1 MNNLIEFIREDILF
15 FDIIFV
21 LVILY
26 NIIKCFS
33 DGFSLSFLSTLK
45 WIVSIITTII
55 FVPKLQPWVGNYVES
70 GFINNVGIGVF
81 VFIITLFISI
91 ILGKAIGRTVTWT
104 GVGSVDK
111 SFGLLFGFFK
121 GYIFAV
127 CLFSLL
133 NWFYPYEKWGIS
145 TTDAFSF
152 NVVKK
157 GSDLLIDEF
166 PNYKDIIKTKEK
178 IEKI

>member
-1 MNNLIEFIREDILF
+1 MNNLIEFIRDILF

>member
-127 CLFSLL
+127 CLFSLF
-133 NWFYPYEKWGIS
+133 NWC
-145 TTDAFSF
+145 
-152 NVVKK
+152 
-157 GSDLLIDEF
+157 
-166 PNYKDIIKTKEK
+166 
-178 IEKI
+178 

>member
-145 TTDAFSF
+145 TKDAFSF
-152 NVVKK
+152 NIVLK
-157 GSDLLIDEF
+157 GSNLLIDEF
-166 PNYKDIIKTKEK
+166 PNYKDIIETKEK

>member
-1 MNNLIEFIREDILF
+1 MNSVIEFIIEDILF

-26 NIIKCFS
+26 NMIRCFS
-33 DGFSLSFLSTLK
+33 DGFSLSFLSSLK
-45 WIVSIITTII
+45 WVASVVSTII
-55 FVPKLQPWVGNYVES
+55 FVPKLQPWVNNYIES
-70 GFINNVGIGVF
+70 EFIYNVGIGIF
-81 VFIITLFISI
+81 VFIITLFVSI

-111 SFGLLFGFFK
+111 SFGVLFGIFK
-121 GYIFAV
+121 GYMVAV
-127 CLFSLL
+127 CLFSIL

-145 TTDAFSF
+145 TKSTFSF
-152 NVVKK
+152 DVVKK

-166 PNYKDIIKTKEK
+166 PNYKNIIETKEK

>member
-1 MNNLIEFIREDILF
+1 MSNLIEFIKENVLF
-15 FDIIFV
+15 FDVIFITI
-21 LVILY
+21 ILY
-26 NIIKCFS
+26 NLIKSFS
-33 DGFSLSFLSTLK
+33 DGFSLSFLTSLK
-45 WIVSIITTII
+45 WIISVVATII
-55 FVPKLQPWVGNYVES
+55 FVPRLQPWVSDYIES
-70 GFINNVGIGVF
+70 DFINSVGIGIF

-111 SFGLLFGFFK
+111 SFGVLFGIFK
-121 GYIFAV
+121 GYVVAV
-127 CLFSLL
+127 CLFSIL

-145 TTDAFSF
+145 ITETFSF
-152 NVVKK
+152 DLVKK

-166 PNYKDIIKTKEK
+166 PNYKNIIETKEK

>member
-1 MNNLIEFIREDILF
+1 MNSVIEFIIEDILF

-26 NIIKCFS
+26 NMIRCFS
-33 DGFSLSFLSTLK
+33 DGFLLSFISSLK
-45 WIVSIITTII
+45 WIISVVSTII

-91 ILGKAIGRTVTWT
+91 ILGKAVGRTVKWT

-111 SFGLLFGFFK
+111 SFGIFFGIFK
-121 GYIFAV
+121 GYIV
-127 CLFSLL
+127 TICLFSLL
-133 NWFYPYEKWGIS
+133 NWFYPYQKWGIS
-145 TTDAFSF
+145 TTGAVSF
-152 NVVKK
+152 TIVKK
-157 GSDLLIDEF
+157 GSDLLVNEF
-166 PNYKDIIKTKEK
+166 PTYKDIMETKEE